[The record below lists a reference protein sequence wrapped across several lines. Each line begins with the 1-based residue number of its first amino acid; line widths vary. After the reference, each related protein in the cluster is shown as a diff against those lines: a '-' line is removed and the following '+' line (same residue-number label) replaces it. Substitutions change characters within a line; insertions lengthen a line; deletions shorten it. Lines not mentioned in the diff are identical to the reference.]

1 MKQLV
6 RTLSLLSMLLT
17 ANLNAQ
23 DLQPI
28 NNERDTSATPLSPD
42 QAAAAFQL
50 LEGLTC
56 QVFAAEPAVQN
67 PIAMT
72 WDGMGRLWIAENY
85 TYSDHSQRFDLSHRD
100 RIIILSDRDG
110 DGHHDHRQVFS
121 DQLQVL
127 TSVEVGHGGVW
138 ALCPPEL
145 IFIPDATL
153 NGQPD
158 GPARIVL
165 DGFTVGSE
173 NYHNFANGLKW
184 GPDGWLYGR
193 CGGSC
198 PGQIG
203 IPGTVDGQRVPLE
216 GGLWRYHVHRQ
227 VFEVLAHGTTNP
239 WGHDWDSWGECFFIN
254 TVNGHLWHLIVGSH
268 LDRPFTLDPNPYVYE
283 LLDTHSD
290 HWHFDTG
297 KAWFTSR
304 DGSASDFGG
313 GHAHVG
319 MMIYQ
324 ADDWPSQLRN
334 RLMTWNIH
342 GQRVNQEVLH
352 RVGSGYVGRHA
363 PDILQA
369 SDPFFRGMD
378 LSTGPDGAVYA
389 IDWSDTGECHENTGV
404 HRTSGRVF
412 RFSASKKTSAQAQSS
427 AISSEK
433 KDLRA
438 LSSIQLAQLHEHR
451 NQWYVRQA
459 RLILA
464 ERAKQTSDEP
474 GNNLPDDLQ
483 AGIEQLRKVLS
494 GTNDQLAY
502 QALMTLHAM
511 EACSSETLLQLL
523 DHSNEHLRT
532 WAVRLLL
539 DNMSLDDIFGRNAQ
553 RADIPAE
560 WIKRLTEQAEN
571 DASGLV
577 RLALASAM
585 QRFPLDQRFPIAAAL
600 MHHTQDANDHNLPLQ
615 VWYGLIPAVQVMPL
629 EAAQLTAES
638 KWPRTVRLI
647 ARRLSSGIDTHPQAV
662 DRLLEI
668 AKRVP
673 GPIQL
678 AIFQGISQG
687 LKGYRKLP
695 APPAWSALASSIA
708 SVESGST
715 DSEPGFVE
723 KQELLLIVREL
734 NLLFGDG
741 RTLDQTRTLVL
752 DQQADPELRL
762 TALQALVR
770 SQPDDLL
777 DICLP
782 LLKDSRLNVAAAQ
795 GLSGSADLQV
805 AEQLVKNYQ
814 RFRAPERPGVISLF
828 VARRAFAQVLLEAIA
843 DGSIHSQDLTP
854 YDVRQIRS
862 HGDVEL
868 DKRIKEVWG
877 QIGDTPE
884 DKKRQ
889 IESLRQLL
897 TQNPGLD
904 SDPSRGRQIFQQRCG
919 SCHRLFGSGQKIG
932 PDLTGAN
939 RQNLD
944 YWLENIV
951 APSLIVSKD
960 YTMSVVELQ
969 DGRVLNGLIVNSTQ
983 QSLQL
988 QTPTE
993 LLTLSAAEVQQTA
1006 KTELSPMPDGL
1017 LDNLS
1022 EQQIRDLFEY
1032 LRTPAQVPLPE
1043 P

>member
-1 MKQLV
+1 
-6 RTLSLLSMLLT
+6 
-17 ANLNAQ
+17 
-23 DLQPI
+23 
-28 NNERDTSATPLSPD
+28 
-42 QAAAAFQL
+42 
-50 LEGLTC
+50 
-56 QVFAAEPAVQN
+56 
-67 PIAMT
+67 
-72 WDGMGRLWIAENY
+72 
-85 TYSDHSQRFDLSHRD
+85 
-100 RIIILSDRDG
+100 
-110 DGHHDHRQVFS
+110 
-121 DQLQVL
+121 
-127 TSVEVGHGGVW
+127 
-138 ALCPPEL
+138 
-145 IFIPDATL
+145 
-153 NGQPD
+153 
-158 GPARIVL
+158 
-165 DGFTVGSE
+165 
-173 NYHNFANGLKW
+173 
-184 GPDGWLYGR
+184 
-193 CGGSC
+193 
-198 PGQIG
+198 
-203 IPGTVDGQRVPLE
+203 
-216 GGLWRYHVHRQ
+216 
-227 VFEVLAHGTTNP
+227 
-239 WGHDWDSWGECFFIN
+239 
-254 TVNGHLWHLIVGSH
+254 
-268 LDRPFTLDPNPYVYE
+268 
-283 LLDTHSD
+283 
-290 HWHFDTG
+290 
-297 KAWFTSR
+297 
-304 DGSASDFGG
+304 
-313 GHAHVG
+313 
-319 MMIYQ
+319 
-324 ADDWPSQLRN
+324 
-334 RLMTWNIH
+334 
-342 GQRVNQEVLH
+342 
-352 RVGSGYVGRHA
+352 
-363 PDILQA
+363 
-369 SDPFFRGMD
+369 
-378 LSTGPDGAVYA
+378 
-389 IDWSDTGECHENTGV
+389 
-404 HRTSGRVF
+404 
-412 RFSASKKTSAQAQSS
+412 
-427 AISSEK
+427 
-433 KDLRA
+433 
-438 LSSIQLAQLHEHR
+438 
-451 NQWYVRQA
+451 
-459 RLILA
+459 
-464 ERAKQTSDEP
+464 
-474 GNNLPDDLQ
+474 
-483 AGIEQLRKVLS
+483 
-494 GTNDQLAY
+494 
-502 QALMTLHAM
+502 
-511 EACSSETLLQLL
+511 
-523 DHSNEHLRT
+523 
-532 WAVRLLL
+532 
-539 DNMSLDDIFGRNAQ
+539 
-553 RADIPAE
+553 
-560 WIKRLTEQAEN
+560 
-571 DASGLV
+571 
-577 RLALASAM
+577 M